1 MFGWNCRGGIKLA
14 YTAEASFVS
23 AQTKTNGDITYSGG
37 KSMAIDKKALSE
49 ADIRTKYITPAIEQA
64 GWNKMTQMREEY
76 SITAGRIIA
85 RGQVCKREKPL
96 KADYVLFYKPNKP
109 IAIVEAKDNN
119 HSMSDGMQQALN
131 YAQMMNV
138 PFVFSSNGDGFV
150 FHNRYIQEGEM
161 ETVLPLDGFPSP
173 ETLWKMYVEQN
184 SIGPAQSKIIDEPY
198 YVDNPNKQPRYYQIN
213 AINRTVE
220 AIAAGQDRVLLVMAT
235 GTGKTY
241 TAFQIIWR
249 LWKAGIK
256 KRILFLADRTALIS
270 QTFTNDFAPFKDKMT
285 WVTKQNFDTAHEI
298 YLGLYQGLTGEDEDA
313 NSLFKQFSPSF
324 FDLIVVDE
332 CHRGSAKADSQWRE
346 VLEYFSAATQIGLTA
361 TPKETKEVS
370 NIDYF
375 GDPVYTYTLKQG
387 INDGYLAPY
396 RVIRVFFDKDVEGFV
411 PYTGQTDDN
420 GEVIDDRIYNAL
432 DFDRNIVLE
441 QRTKLVAKTV
451 SDYLKKH
458 NCRMDKTIFFC
469 VDQEHADRMRR
480 ALVNENSD
488 MMAVDERYVMRITSN
503 DEAGV
508 DQLDNFRNVESQYP
522 VLVTTSKLL
531 STGVDVQTI
540 KYIVLDSN
548 IRSMTEFKQIIGRGT
563 RVREDLG
570 KLYFTIFDFRDVTRL
585 FYDPDFDGPCEQDE
599 DFDPTKGDH
608 GDPPPKPPKPV
619 NPQKKYMVSG
629 EPVTILKKMVQYMD
643 RDGKLITESL
653 IDYTKKNVLNQYA
666 TLDDFL
672 SAWGAAER
680 KEVII
685 KEMEE
690 HGILFSELC
699 EQINQDLDPFDL
711 ICHIV
716 FDQPPLT
723 RRERANNVRKRNYFT
738 KYGEKAAEILDALLT
753 KYADSGL
760 PDLEN
765 VDVLKVDPIKQYGT
779 QVYIVNTI
787 FGGIAKFRQAI
798 KDLETAIYA
807 A

>member
-1 MFGWNCRGGIKLA
+1 
-14 YTAEASFVS
+14 
-23 AQTKTNGDITYSGG
+23 
-37 KSMAIDKKALSE
+37 
-49 ADIRTKYITPAIEQA
+49 
-64 GWNKMTQMREEY
+64 
-76 SITAGRIIA
+76 
-85 RGQVCKREKPL
+85 
-96 KADYVLFYKPNKP
+96 
-109 IAIVEAKDNN
+109 
-119 HSMSDGMQQALN
+119 
-131 YAQMMNV
+131 
-138 PFVFSSNGDGFV
+138 
-150 FHNRYIQEGEM
+150 
-161 ETVLPLDGFPSP
+161 
-173 ETLWKMYVEQN
+173 MYVEQN
-184 SIGPAQSKIIDEPY
+184 CIGPAQSKIIDEPY

-220 AIAAGQDRVLLVMAT
+220 AIAAGQDRVLLVLAT

-249 LWKAGIK
+249 LWNAGIK

-432 DFDRNIVLE
+432 AFDRKIVLE

-540 KYIVLDSN
+540 KFIVLDSN

-599 DFDPTKGDH
+599 DFDPAKGYN
-608 GDPPPKPPKPV
+608 GDPPPKLPKPV

-723 RRERANNVRKRNYFT
+723 RRERVNNVRKRNYFT

-760 PDLEN
+760 SDLEN

-798 KDLETAIYA
+798 KDLEAAIYA

>member
-1 MFGWNCRGGIKLA
+1 
-14 YTAEASFVS
+14 
-23 AQTKTNGDITYSGG
+23 
-37 KSMAIDKKALSE
+37 MAIDKKTLSE
-49 ADIRTKYITPAIEQA
+49 ADIRTKYITPAIEQS
-64 GWNKMTQMREEY
+64 GWDKMSQMREEC

-150 FHNRYIQEGEM
+150 FHNRYVQEGER

-173 ETLWKMYVEQN
+173 ETLWEMYVEQN
-184 SIGPAQSKIIDEPY
+184 CIGPAQSKIIDEPY

-249 LWKAGIK
+249 LWNAGIK
-256 KRILFLADRTALIS
+256 KRILFLVDRTALIS

-324 FDLIVVDE
+324 FDLIVVEE

-370 NIDYF
+370 NIGYF
-375 GDPVYTYTLKQG
+375 GDPVYIYTLKQG

-432 DFDRNIVLE
+432 DFDRKIVLE

-540 KYIVLDSN
+540 KFIVLDSN

-599 DFDPTKGDH
+599 DFDPAKGYN
-608 GDPPPKPPKPV
+608 GDPPPKLPKPV

-680 KEVII
+680 KEAII

-723 RRERANNVRKRNYFT
+723 RRERVNNVRKRNYFT

-760 PDLEN
+760 SDLEN

-798 KDLETAIYA
+798 KDLEAAIYA

>member
-1 MFGWNCRGGIKLA
+1 MNSI
-14 YTAEASFVS
+14 
-23 AQTKTNGDITYSGG
+23 N
-37 KSMAIDKKALSE
+37 KKELSE
-49 ADIRTKYITPAIEQA
+49 MDIRTKFITPAITNA
-64 GWNKMTQMREEY
+64 GWDPITQMREEY
-76 SITAGRIIA
+76 KVTNGRIIA
-85 RGQVCKREKPL
+85 RGKSCKREAPL

-109 IAIVEAKDNN
+109 IAIVEAKDNK
-119 HSMSDGMQQALN
+119 HTMADGMQQALQ
-131 YAQMMNV
+131 YASMMNV

-150 FHNRYIQEGEM
+150 FHNKYVTEGDVEV
-161 ETVLPLDGFPSP
+161 TLSLDEFPSP
-173 ETLWKMYVEQN
+173 ETLWEMYHEKNHINPSQDKV
-184 SIGPAQSKIIDEPY
+184 IDEPY
-198 YVDNPNKQPRYYQIN
+198 YSDNPDKQPRYYQMN
-213 AINRTVE
+213 AINETVE
-220 AIAAGQDRVLLVMAT
+220 AIAKGQDRILLVMAT

-298 YLGLYQGLTGEDEDA
+298 YLALYQGLTGEDEDA
-313 NSLFKQFSPSF
+313 NSLFKQFSPGF

-346 VLEYFSAATQIGLTA
+346 VLEYFSSATQIGLTA
-361 TPKETKEVS
+361 TPKETNSVS

-375 GDPVYTYTLKQG
+375 GDPIYTYSLKQG
-387 INDGYLAPY
+387 IDDGFLAPY
-396 RVIRVFFDKDVEGFV
+396 RVIRVFFDKDIEGFV
-411 PYTGQTDDN
+411 PYDGQLDDN
-420 GEVIDDRIYNAL
+420 GEVIDNRVYNTT
-432 DFDRNIVLE
+432 DFDKNIVLAK
-441 QRTKLVAKTV
+441 RTKLVAKTV

-469 VDQEHADRMRR
+469 VDQEHADRMRQ
-480 ALVNENSD
+480 ALVNENAD
-488 MMAVDERYVMRITSN
+488 MCAIDDRYVMRITAN

-508 DQLDNFRNVESQYP
+508 KQLDNFRNVEKDYP

-531 STGVDVQTI
+531 STGVDVQTV

-585 FYDPDFDGPCEQDE
+585 FHDPDFDGPIEQQDDFQPHKPGPGPDE
-599 DFDPTKGDH
+599 
-608 GDPPPKPPKPV
+608 PPKVPPQPSDK
-619 NPQKKYMVSG
+619 KTKYMLG
-629 EPVTILKKMVQYMD
+629 GTKVTVAQKHIQYLD
-643 RDGKLITESL
+643 KDGNLITESL
-653 IDYTKKNVLNQYA
+653 IDYTKRNVRNQYA
-666 TLDDFL
+666 SMDEFL
-672 SAWGAAER
+672 NAWSDAER
-680 KEVII
+680 KQTIVEELEKRGVFFDDLCDEVG
-685 KEMEE
+685 K
-690 HGILFSELC
+690 
-699 EQINQDLDPFDL
+699 DLDPFDMIL
-711 ICHIV
+711 HIV

-723 RRERANNVRKRNYFT
+723 RKERAENVRKRNYFT
-738 KYGEKAAEILDALLT
+738 KYGKQAAEILDALLT

-760 PDLEN
+760 TDLEN

-787 FGGIAKFRQAI
+787 FGGISKFREAI
-798 KDLETAIYA
+798 KELEAAIYA